1 MNTQLD
7 ALDKLLSED
16 KLDSLNRMLDIIQSA
31 DKLGLLDVIR
41 GVLDD
46 EEYVGKILGAIVN
59 DRTMEIATNW
69 NKLLDLVEMFT
80 DADTISNLKYLLG
93 FFGDLKNTGILDPI
107 RGMLT
112 DEEYLGKILGAIVND
127 RTMEIATNWN
137 KLLDLVEM
145 FTDADTISNLKYL
158 LGFFGDLKNTG
169 ILDPIR
175 GMLTDEEYLG
185 KILGA
190 MVNDRTLG
198 LIEKWDNLIDLVDV
212 VADED
217 TVNAVKNVL
226 DILKDLSKNGVLD
239 PIKGLIKDEE
249 SLGKIIGGVVNDF
262 TLNLMTYWNQITK
275 DLATIDLNNFKY
287 FTYLISA
294 TGEALKTENVKPVKG
309 MWAILGELKDP
320 DVQRGMGVAFAA
332 LRQIGKL
339 YDPNNG
345 KIALQTKQ

>member
-93 FFGDLKNTGILDPI
+93 FFGDLKKTGILDPI

-112 DEEYLGKILGAIVND
+112 DEEYLGKILGAI
-127 RTMEIATNWN
+127 
-137 KLLDLVEM
+137 
-145 FTDADTISNLKYL
+145 
-158 LGFFGDLKNTG
+158 
-169 ILDPIR
+169 
-175 GMLTDEEYLG
+175 
-185 KILGA
+185 
-190 MVNDRTLG
+190 VNDRTLG

>member
-59 DRTMEIATNW
+59 DRTMKIATNW
-69 NKLLDLVEMFT
+69 SKLLDLVEMFT

-127 RTMEIATNWN
+127 RT
-137 KLLDLVEM
+137 
-145 FTDADTISNLKYL
+145 
-158 LGFFGDLKNTG
+158 
-169 ILDPIR
+169 
-175 GMLTDEEYLG
+175 
-185 KILGA
+185 
-190 MVNDRTLG
+190 LG

-217 TVNAVKNVL
+217 TVNTVKNVL

-320 DVQRGMGVAFAA
+320 DVQRGIGVAFAA
-332 LRQIGKL
+332 LKQIGKL

-345 KIALQTKQ
+345 KIALQKKQ